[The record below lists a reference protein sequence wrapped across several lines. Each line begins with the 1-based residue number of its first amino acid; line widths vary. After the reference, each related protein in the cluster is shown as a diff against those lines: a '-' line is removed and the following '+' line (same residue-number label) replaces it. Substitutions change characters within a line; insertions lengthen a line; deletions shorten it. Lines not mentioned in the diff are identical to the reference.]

1 MYLIHL
7 IQLEE
12 ENIYSITFFQLQ
24 TNYSFIFVTLF
35 SNGEF
40 FFFFFLLKV
49 FSTSE
54 LPFLRSDVVKD
65 ANRFI

>member
-12 ENIYSITFFQLQ
+12 ENIYSITSFQLQ
-24 TNYSFIFVTLF
+24 TNYSCICVILI
-35 SNGEF
+35 SNSN
-40 FFFFFLLKV
+40 FFLMKV

-54 LPFLRSDVVKD
+54 LPFLTSDVVKD